1 MLEAMTDK
9 ARAILDQVMKLP
21 PAERAQIAYEI
32 LETVDE
38 HEGGD
43 GLTQEWREE
52 IARRV
57 DRVLAGKGGP
67 DEDWRV
73 VLDRIRRASPGK

>member
-1 MLEAMTDK
+1 MTDK
-9 ARAILDQVMKLP
+9 AKAILEQAMKLP

-32 LETVDE
+32 LETVDRE

-57 DRVLAGKGGP
+57 DRVLEGRGGP

-73 VLDRIRRASPGK
+73 VLDRIRRASPRK

>member
-1 MLEAMTDK
+1 MEQALTLA
-9 ARAILDQVMKLP
+9 
-21 PAERAQIAYEI
+21 PAERAQLAYEI
-32 LETVDE
+32 LETVEPDDE
-38 HEGGD
+38 KSD